1 MINFSSACSMV
12 LTKMCGSPSRP
23 PTLSLCSTYEA
34 CRFVTPDWCTMTN
47 FGKDIYVHVRTTF
60 ELPFLA
66 KDV

>member
-1 MINFSSACSMV
+1 MAEPSATLVSS
-12 LTKMCGSPSRP
+12 
-23 PTLSLCSTYEA
+23 STYEA

>member
-1 MINFSSACSMV
+1 
-12 LTKMCGSPSRP
+12 
-23 PTLSLCSTYEA
+23 
-34 CRFVTPDWCTMTN
+34 MTN